1 MNLIKKFNKLEKY
14 TKYSIC
20 IIVIFSII
28 ILSLA
33 SIYHVSGDGCW
44 HIPVGKFIANN
55 MKFPLFE
62 PLGRDEPFWSPPLY
76 HIFVAA
82 IYYIFSAFNSN
93 IANFAVKLISPIFG
107 ILSIIFS
114 FLVIKK
120 LVNSKIAF
128 YSVLFLAFIPI
139 FIDYSIISYA
149 EGTLTFFVV
158 LSVYFLVNGKPVLSG
173 VAAGLSV
180 LAKYNGIFILPVLVY
195 ILHKK
200 YGNKKLFYKNAF
212 AVVAISLLIASPW
225 LIRNFIVL
233 GNPIWPFLDF
243 IFRGIE
249 AKSYSSLDFSRLIH
263 YNLVL
268 FAYFGFFGVP
278 DGNYSLLSFFDI
290 QYFKLLLP
298 IWLIGTLIFA
308 MPLFIGLKTKK
319 EKDYIIVWVL
329 SYLILFFLYVINV
342 GWAVSRMILP
352 AFPAIAVLWA
362 FGFEK
367 LQGCNFRKLV
377 NLVFILV
384 VIGFVFAEFAKMR
397 LAADAW
403 EFYSTDFD
411 WVKTN
416 TKSNAVF
423 VANGQ
428 CVPYNIERTALY
440 ANGENLGK
448 ADYVWV
454 NQNFALDKRS
464 IFGDQLLKA
473 IESENYSVIYSNKK
487 TGTMIYSTKQ

>member
-1 MNLIKKFNKLEKY
+1 MSIIKKFNRLEKY
-14 TKYSIC
+14 TKYSIY
-20 IIVIFSII
+20 IIVIFSMI

-44 HIPVGKFIANN
+44 HIPVGKFIATSH
-55 MKFPLFE
+55 KIPLFE
-62 PLGRDEPFWSPPLY
+62 PLGRDEPFWSPPVY

-82 IYYIFSAFNSN
+82 VYYIFSAFNSN
-93 IANFAVKLISPIFG
+93 IANSAVKFVSPAFG
-107 ILSIIFS
+107 ILSVIFS

-139 FIDYSIISYA
+139 FIDYSVISYA
-149 EGTLTFFVV
+149 EGILTFFVI
-158 LSVYFLVNGKPVLSG
+158 LSVYFLINGKPVLSG

-200 YGNKKLFYKNAF
+200 YGNKKSFYKNAF

-225 LIRNFIVL
+225 LIRNFILL

-278 DGNYSLLSFFDI
+278 DGNYSLLSFFDMP
-290 QYFKLLLP
+290 YFNILLP

-308 MPLFIGLKTKK
+308 IPLFVGFKTKK
-319 EKDYIIVWVL
+319 EKGYLIAWVL

-342 GWAVSRMILP
+342 GWAVSRMMLP

-384 VIGFVFAEFAKMR
+384 IIGLLLTEFTKIR

-403 EFYSTDFD
+403 EVYSSDFD

-416 TKSNAVF
+416 TKSNDVF

-428 CVPYNIERTALY
+428 CIPYNIERTALY
-440 ANGENLGK
+440 ANDENLRK

-464 IFGDQLLKA
+464 IFGEQSLKDVQA
-473 IESENYSVIYSNKK
+473 KNYSIIYSNKK
-487 TGTMIYSTKQ
+487 TGTMIYSTRQ

>member
-14 TKYSIC
+14 TKYSIYT
-20 IIVIFSII
+20 IFIFSMI

-44 HIPVGKFIANN
+44 HIPVGKFIASNIR
-55 MKFPLFE
+55 FPLFE

-76 HIFVAA
+76 HIFVAVV
-82 IYYIFSAFNSN
+82 YYVFNAFNNN
-93 IANFAVKLISPIFG
+93 IANSAVKFVSPAFG

-114 FLVIKK
+114 FLVIRK

-139 FIDYSIISYA
+139 FIDYSVISYT
-149 EGTLTFFVV
+149 ESTLSFFVI
-158 LSVYFLVNGKPVLSG
+158 LSVYYLINDKPVLSG
-173 VAAGLSV
+173 IAAGLSV
-180 LAKYNGIFILPVLVY
+180 LAKYNGVFILPVLVY

-225 LIRNFIVL
+225 LIRNFILL
-233 GNPIWPFLDF
+233 GNPIWPFLNL
-243 IFRGIE
+243 IFSGIE
-249 AKSYSSLDFSRLIH
+249 AKSYSSLDFSRM
-263 YNLVL
+263 VL
-268 FAYFGFFGVP
+268 FAYFGFFGIP

-290 QYFKLLLP
+290 HYFNLLLP
-298 IWLIGTLIFA
+298 IWLIGTLIFV
-308 MPLFIGLKTKK
+308 MPLFIGFKTKK
-319 EKDYIIVWVL
+319 ETGYLIVWVL
-329 SYLILFFLYVINV
+329 SYLILFFLYVVNV
-342 GWAVSRMILP
+342 GWAVSRMMLP
-352 AFPAIAVLWA
+352 AFPAIAILWA

-367 LQGCNFRKLV
+367 LQSKNFSKLV
-377 NLVFILV
+377 NVVFILV
-384 VIGFVFAEFAKMR
+384 VIGFVFTEFAKMG

-403 EFYSTDFD
+403 EFYSRDFD

-416 TKSNAVF
+416 TKSDAIF

-428 CVPYNIERTALY
+428 CIPYNIERTALY
-440 ANGENLGK
+440 ANDESLGK
-448 ADYVWV
+448 AGFIWV

-464 IFGDQLLKA
+464 IFEEQLLKDVQA
-473 IESENYSVIYSNKK
+473 KNYNVIYSNKK
-487 TGTMIYSTKQ
+487 TGTIIYSTKQ